1 MKVEFDKSFY
11 KGLTK
16 IKDITILENVKK
28 IILQVENS
36 PNIQH
41 IANIKKLVGYKS
53 FYRIRFG
60 DYRIGL
66 ELKEDTIWFI
76 IIENRKNIYKIFP

>member
-41 IANIKKLVGYKS
+41 IANIKKMVGYKY

-66 ELKEDTIWFI
+66 ELK
-76 IIENRKNIYKIFP
+76 